1 MESIIMKFKV
11 DRSENNE
18 TVKFLI
24 PDLENS
30 SVNITDS
37 NTQDIE
43 NLFNLIFQEVIK
55 RKKLIEFEL
64 DDLNN
69 DLFNEVAN
77 DIVIQINSEIKNVES
92 DFKKIIELDNA

>member
-11 DRSENNE
+11 DRSESNE

-37 NTQDIE
+37 NTKDIE

-55 RKKLIEFEL
+55 SKKLIEFEL
-64 DDLNN
+64 DDSSN

-77 DIVIQINSEIKNVES
+77 DIVMQINSEIKNAES
-92 DFKKIIELDNA
+92 DFEKIIELDNA

>member
-1 MESIIMKFKV
+1 MESIRMKFKV

-24 PDLENS
+24 PDLENG

-64 DDLNN
+64 DDSNN

-77 DIVIQINSEIKNVES
+77 DIVIQINSEIKNAES